1 MSGLS
6 TVFYNCVSF
15 ILLHRLSHVEMV
27 RDKNFARSISYAD
40 AVCPRLFSYT
50 PTATIVRLLTTNFLI
65 AYITSWVLYLSGAS
79 EDPRMLLPAWVSI
92 ATVTLTALRIIDG

>member
-1 MSGLS
+1 MK
-6 TVFYNCVSF
+6 TFP
-15 ILLHRLSHVEMV
+15 
-27 RDKNFARSISYAD
+27 RSISYAD
-40 AVCPRLFSYT
+40 ALRPRLFSYT

-92 ATVTLTALRIIDG
+92 ATVILTVLRKIDG